1 VHAHRRLRSLTT
13 ACSNRKQHPTDDGSV
28 LHPKREVKSTRH
40 YARFRSPERLSS
52 LRTNCLTP
60 WQHGILILR
69 RQFGTLNH
77 KCLRR
82 LEFRRARSTKRR
94 SSATRGRFARVNT
107 DVVELA
113 ILRHTALLNPVQDC
127 DVTSEW
133 LPMPAWPACLACCQ
147 ALAVSTVCRPQIH
160 GGMYGSFCY
169 WPVTGSIIGN
179 RPSAVASRCFGR

>member
-40 YARFRSPERLSS
+40 YGRFRSPERLSS

-60 WQHGILILR
+60 RQHGILILR

-82 LEFRRARSTKRR
+82 LEFRRARSAKRR

-113 ILRHTALLNPVQDC
+113 ILRHTALLNRYSRRCWCTKRIC
-127 DVTSEW
+127 DW
-133 LPMPAWPACLACCQ
+133 LTWIAHSLVDPSPDKRMWDKAIDDWLAASLSQFLC
-147 ALAVSTVCRPQIH
+147 
-160 GGMYGSFCY
+160 
-169 WPVTGSIIGN
+169 
-179 RPSAVASRCFGR
+179 ASRFGSGNIERTE